1 MLFSVFRLK
10 YLAASVQDFIFLPG
24 IVCVCPY
31 FCSDKYCDFFYC
43 VVLFLIALCS
53 DIDLVVYGKWEQPPL
68 QQLDQ
73 ALRQNK
79 VAEPFSIKLLDKATV
94 SHYLFFIEHL

>member
-1 MLFSVFRLK
+1 M
-10 YLAASVQDFIFLPG
+10 I
-24 IVCVCPY
+24 CPY
-31 FCSDKYCDFFYC
+31 FCSDSFFFIINFLLY
-43 VVLFLIALCS
+43 LFLIALCS
-53 DIDLVVYGKWEQPPL
+53 DIDLVVCGKWEQPPL

-94 SHYLFFIEHL
+94 SHYLFFIEHQ